1 MMLFPF
7 IKTLGSGYRSASR
20 PSYLKTYSSD
30 VYNATVTHNDVQWT
44 AVQ

>member
-1 MMLFPF
+1 MLFPF
-7 IKTLGSGYRSASR
+7 KKTLGSGYRSPSE

-30 VYNATVTHNDVQWT
+30 AYNVTVTHNDVQWT